1 MHHHNLPAAS
11 SGVENHLIHDATC
24 SCQLSHVDL
33 ELDVVLA
40 VVSHELELDLE
51 VLRALLRKGGLV
63 GLSSLLGRRP
73 GLLGCDAS
81 DFDLLEKGE
90 GLASVVNTTELNLG
104 SILDKAHLKALL
116 HLPDRDLIGELL
128 HEALHDVVALC
139 MDDQSGKVV
148 ERCLLQVANNETTSV
163 LSTSS
168 RHAVGRRYTKAGAHG
183 KAEVCVSA
191 VLLTKLKD
199 SRVEVLAEV
208 DDRVL
213 EVTIAA
219 WSLALAS
226 SSVLLGLLGVA
237 HTVVAHELA
246 TTILAHLEVC
256 VAMKLSNA
264 GCRDAALAMETI
276 DILADDVLEVLLLHE
291 LNERHV
297 GQGWVGLLD
306 GSAKGGSVCW
316 LTSTSCTSA
325 LLLFSVLLLVGRG
338 LPASRAS
345 AKNGVVARS
354 VVGNSTGGRDTSTSE
369 SYKVARGDDHLGEK
383 VELLIQHLR
392 AVEVLLLLFFSLE
405 SSVCHF
411 VVLVGLEVC
420 FCFD

>member
-1 MHHHNLPAAS
+1 LHHHNLPAAS
-11 SGVENHLIHDATC
+11 SGVENHLIDDATR
-24 SCQLSHVDL
+24 SSQLSHVDL
-33 ELDVVLA
+33 ELDVLLL

-63 GLSSLLGRRP
+63 GLSSLLVRRP
-73 GLLGCDAS
+73 GLLGADAS
-81 DFDLLEKGE
+81 NLDLLEKGE
-90 GLASVVNTTELNLG
+90 GLASVVNTAELNLG
-104 SILDKAHLKALL
+104 SILDEADLKALL

-128 HEALHDVVALC
+128 HETPHDVVALSV
-139 MDDQSGKVV
+139 DDQSGKVV
-148 ERCLLQVANNETTSV
+148 ERCLLQVANNEATSV

-168 RHAVGRRYTKAGAHG
+168 RHAVGGRYTKAGAHG
-183 KAEVCVSA
+183 EAEVCVSA

-256 VAMKLSNA
+256 VAVKLGNA
-264 GCRDAALAMETI
+264 GCRDAALAVEAI
-276 DILADDVLEVLLLHE
+276 DILADDELEVLLLHE

-297 GQGWVGLLD
+297 SQGWVGLLD
-306 GSAKGGSVCW
+306 
-316 LTSTSCTSA
+316 
-325 LLLFSVLLLVGRG
+325 
-338 LPASRAS
+338 
-345 AKNGVVARS
+345 RS
-354 VVGNSTGGRDTSTSE
+354 S
-369 SYKVARGDDHLGEK
+369 
-383 VELLIQHLR
+383 
-392 AVEVLLLLFFSLE
+392 
-405 SSVCHF
+405 
-411 VVLVGLEVC
+411 
-420 FCFD
+420 